1 MSVNVGRVVWA
12 CRVWRPYRHLADWIG
27 NMARED
33 PGGIC
38 SYQTVGPGQG
48 EHQRL
53 AYHLAARVIQT
64 IFPTRGTKVAVSTMA
79 LRHRLTLTHSGPRWK
94 AGLNQS
100 TNCTKMETLRVRRI
114 LRAKCRNRPNQSK
127 PPPILF
133 NRPTLSTQWRP
144 GSIRP
149 PQIWP
154 S

>member
-38 SYQTVGPGQG
+38 SYQTVGPG
-48 EHQRL
+48 
-53 AYHLAARVIQT
+53 
-64 IFPTRGTKVAVSTMA
+64 TKVAVSTMA

-94 AGLNQS
+94 AGLNLS